1 MKKSILTTVVSCL
14 LATIAFAQA
23 PQTFSYQTVVRDN
36 NWQVIQNQS
45 IGVKVA
51 IIEDVASGTTV
62 YEEEHTATTN
72 DIGLINLAI
81 GGGTVSQGAFA
92 NIDWGQH
99 NYFMKIS
106 VDVSGGSTYVVMG
119 TTQLRSVPYAL
130 FAETSNNAGPQGIQG
145 VAGNDGLDGINGT
158 NGVDGV
164 DGVAGVQGIQGLQGD
179 TGVACTNG
187 IDGIDG
193 VDGSVGAAGSDGV
206 DGAVGATGLTGTA
219 GAAGT
224 NGTNGIDGAV
234 GAIGLT
240 GAAGTNGAV
249 GATGAQG
256 TIGLTGNTGAVGAT
270 GLTGNAGAAGTN
282 GTNGIDGAV
291 GATGAQG
298 TIGLTGN
305 TGSAGT
311 NGIDGAVGT
320 IGLTGNTGAV
330 GATGLTGNA
339 GAAGTNGTNGIDGA
353 VGAIGLTG
361 NTGAAGTNGT
371 NGLDGA
377 TGLTGNA
384 GTNGTNGIDGVDGTD
399 GNTGAAGTNGTN
411 GTNGVDGTV
420 GATGL
425 TGTAGT
431 NGTNGIDG
439 NDGADGATGID
450 GTNGVNGVVD
460 YDSLANI
467 ISADSSFTA
476 NVSGGLGGGCDIL
489 YPDGL
494 DGEPITH
501 NLSASYTVPSGK
513 NLYIPNLYTSN
524 SNNSYIDG
532 IQILYGQSNNGSGE
546 SGIRNPLILNEGQVM
561 STSSGGSFNG
571 FLIDAIIEPITHDL
585 SSSYTVPSGKNLY
598 IPNLYTGNS
607 NNSYIDGIY
616 IKYGSTNYGSGQSGI
631 RNPLILNE
639 GQVMSTS
646 SGGSFNGYL
655 ADENYFAGCGGG
667 GSSSSAAN
675 AAIHGSQTMFSDST
689 FIVPDG
695 ITTLYI
701 TLNGAAGGDGQDSE
715 ATNGP
720 NVYYINGCSGGEAIS
735 ANIII
740 NCNTGDSITV
750 DFGNIGFTPPTQ
762 YVNYYSSTSS
772 PGTSAGALQFFVN
785 SVNILNISGGIG
797 GQGITWGY
805 TASIGSQYAC
815 HSSAGADGAI
825 SYPSGYS
832 SYPIFVVSSNV
843 IMDISQNQA
852 TIKY

>member
-291 GATGAQG
+291 GA
-298 TIGLTGN
+298 
-305 TGSAGT
+305 
-311 NGIDGAVGT
+311 
-320 IGLTGNTGAV
+320 
-330 GATGLTGNA
+330 
-339 GAAGTNGTNGIDGA
+339 
-353 VGAIGLTG
+353 IGLTG

-411 GTNGVDGTV
+411 GTKGVDGTV

>member
-291 GATGAQG
+291 GA
-298 TIGLTGN
+298 
-305 TGSAGT
+305 
-311 NGIDGAVGT
+311 
-320 IGLTGNTGAV
+320 
-330 GATGLTGNA
+330 
-339 GAAGTNGTNGIDGA
+339 
-353 VGAIGLTG
+353 IGLTG

-411 GTNGVDGTV
+411 GVDGI
-420 GATGL
+420 GAVL
-425 TGTAGT
+425 
-431 NGTNGIDG
+431 N
-439 NDGADGATGID
+439 
-450 GTNGVNGVVD
+450 